1 MKIKFLLLSLLVI
14 GTVLTPPRLSAQSFT
29 SYPEGDDVTS
39 SLGQFQL
46 ILEPEWR
53 RVFDLLIPNS
63 PLANVMVTRHKPI
76 YRRGV
81 FISPTLYDP
90 TTTIGRS
97 ASFRA
102 GGPLETYGTL
112 AGRAPGRTYIKDS
125 QLTVRP
131 TWSSTNNG
139 GREVHTF
146 IKSMNLRDS
155 FTTRVGFAVRAG
167 MQAPKRR
174 VSAGQVEAGGGTNDF
189 PARSFFNV
197 FVEVDL
203 PGGGVLPAIQLVN
216 LEPLLVEQ
224 TNVTSFPPRI
234 IYQHGNSTAVS
245 MYFNN
250 EITLPDP
257 AGGDDIHVARGT
269 LFGQLTLAGHGVG
282 FGQFEIE
289 SFQAEIENEI
299 EHGVGMPVNPVPIPI
314 VQIEDFAPD
323 YNATA
328 PTLLSSRIGADGSFI
343 FTVGYAI
350 ADTTNYVQVSTN
362 LGSGPWET
370 IATIVP
376 TTNSFTFTDSNAGQG
391 QQRFYRWM
399 AFP

>member
-1 MKIKFLLLSLLVI
+1 MKRNSLLLYCLATTTLLA
-14 GTVLTPPRLSAQSFT
+14 PPRLPAQSFA
-29 SYPEGDDVTS
+29 SYPVGDDVTS

-46 ILEPEWR
+46 VLEPSWR
-53 RVFDLLIPNS
+53 RTFDLIIPNS
-63 PLANVMVTRHKPI
+63 PLANVMVTPHKPL

-81 FISPTLYDP
+81 FNSPTLYDP
-90 TTTIGRS
+90 ATTIGRS
-97 ASFRA
+97 ESFNS
-102 GGPLETYGTL
+102 GSPLESYGTI
-112 AGRAPGRTYIKDS
+112 AGKAPGRTYIRES

-131 TWSSTNNG
+131 LWSDPTNG

-155 FTTRVGFAVRAG
+155 FTTRIGFAVRAG
-167 MQAPKRR
+167 MEAPTRP
-174 VSAGQVEAGGGTNDF
+174 VSAGQVEAGTSTSDF

-197 FVEVDL
+197 FVQVDL

-234 IYQHGNSTAVS
+234 VYQHGNSSAVP

-250 EITLPDP
+250 EVTFPDP

-269 LFGQLTLAGHGVG
+269 LFGQLTLAGHGVN
-282 FGQFEIE
+282 FNQFEIE
-289 SFQAEIENEI
+289 AFQMEFENEI
-299 EHGVGMPVNPVPIPI
+299 EHGVGMPINPTPIET

-323 YNATA
+323 YHATP
-328 PTLLSSRIGADGSFI
+328 PTMLASHFARDGSFV

-362 LGSGPWET
+362 LNSGPWQT

-376 TTNSFTFTDSNAGQG
+376 TTNSFTFTDSNAAQG
-391 QQRFYRWM
+391 GQRFYRWM